1 MQCVQK
7 IVVSLNN
14 LKEVGNV
21 MTILLINIFS
31 AKLITIIELKRN
43 FYKCS
48 FFFSNKQ
55 CMERFG
61 Q

>member
-21 MTILLINIFS
+21 MTILLINILFS
-31 AKLITIIELKRN
+31 KTNNNNRA
-43 FYKCS
+43 
-48 FFFSNKQ
+48 
-55 CMERFG
+55 
-61 Q
+61 